1 MYRLLETVV
10 NTLLLL
16 SENHI
21 LGRCVKLQ
29 SEYVK
34 KDDRHYIE

>member
-10 NTLLLL
+10 NTLLL